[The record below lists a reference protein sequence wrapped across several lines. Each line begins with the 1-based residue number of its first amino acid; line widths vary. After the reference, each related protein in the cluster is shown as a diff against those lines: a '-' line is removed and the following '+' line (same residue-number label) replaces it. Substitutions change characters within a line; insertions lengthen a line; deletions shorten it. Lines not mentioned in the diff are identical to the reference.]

1 MSQYDP
7 LGLLS
12 HFLIHGRVIIQDIWR
27 TKAGW
32 DDTVNEEI
40 LQRWQRWI
48 KLFEELMKVSISRAY
63 FPGVRSEEIEDL
75 QVHVFVDA
83 SETAYACVAYF
94 RAWIHGEYRTALVGA
109 KPKVSPLKSL
119 SVPRLELQAAIIGCR
134 LMKTL
139 CSSHSLPIKRR
150 VFWTDSKTVLAWIN
164 SDHRRYRQF
173 VACRIGEILTK
184 SNTDEWMWIP
194 TKQNVADEA
203 TKWGKGPSLD
213 PESRWFVGP
222 QFLRGPEVS
231 WPRQPIAEET
241 PEELKPLPCMVQN
254 TKRQDGLI
262 KWCRVSKFE
271 RVWRAIAFIYRFV
284 ENFRLNQRGQPSKN
298 GHLTADE
305 LNQAQNALWRPV
317 QQHLLTNLL
326 LDWYHRTY
334 LHANNETVVNEV
346 RQRFHVPSL
355 RIQLRKVAGSCM
367 YCKVKKA
374 KPSAPLMAPLPDARL
389 CPFVRPFSYVG
400 LDYFGPLQVKVGRSL
415 VKRWVALFTCL
426 TIRAVH
432 LEIVHSLSTN
442 SCKMA
447 IRRFL
452 VRLGSPLE
460 IWSDNGTNF
469 QGASRE
475 LKKHLEQIDQQ
486 LSTVFTNTNTKSIFN
501 PPAAPHMGGSWERLV
516 RSIKTAFAGL
526 STTRNPDDETLLTLL
541 IEAEGVVNSRPLTF
555 VPLENEAQEALTP
568 NHFLLLSSRGVTQ
581 PPEPLTER
589 PEAMRSN
596 WKLMKSMVDEFWHR
610 WVKEYLPTIACR
622 PKWTDESKE
631 LKEGDLALIV
641 DESCRNGWLRGR
653 VVSVIHGRD
662 GRVRQAFV
670 NTQREYCEDLLRK

>member
-7 LGLLS
+7 PGLLS

-48 KLFEELMKVSISRAY
+48 KLFEELKKVSISRAY

-109 KPKVSPLKSL
+109 KSKVSPLKSL

-222 QFLRGPEVS
+222 QFFRGPEVS

-262 KWCRVSKFE
+262 DWCRFSKFE

-305 LNQAQNALWRPV
+305 LNQAQNALWRLV
-317 QQHLLTNLL
+317 QQQAFPEEVRLFKKIAEGERSVKLQKTSRIFMLSPFMDDHGVIRMDSRLRGAHFVPFDAQFPVVLPKSHLLTNLL
-326 LDWYHRTY
+326 LDWYHRT
-334 LHANNETVVNEV
+334 HANNETVVNEV

-374 KPSAPLMAPLPDARL
+374 KPSAPRMAPLPDARL
-389 CPFVRPFSYVG
+389 SPFVRPFSYVG

-415 VKRWVALFTCL
+415 VKRWVALCTCL

-442 SCKMA
+442 SCKMV

-452 VRLGSPLE
+452 VRHGSP
-460 IWSDNGTNF
+460 
-469 QGASRE
+469 RE
-475 LKKHLEQIDQQ
+475 LKKYLEQIDQQ
-486 LSTVFTNTNTKSIFN
+486 LSAVFTNTNTKWIFN

-568 NHFLLLSSRGVTQ
+568 NHFLLLSSQGVTQ

-596 WKLMKSMVDEFWHR
+596 
-610 WVKEYLPTIACR
+610 
-622 PKWTDESKE
+622 
-631 LKEGDLALIV
+631 
-641 DESCRNGWLRGR
+641 
-653 VVSVIHGRD
+653 
-662 GRVRQAFV
+662 
-670 NTQREYCEDLLRK
+670 